1 MRQMLYGTV
10 AVLLLFG
17 SHPVRGVPSLATNLT
32 SPAAAQDAMDFTI
45 EGKISRHEPGKLTI
59 SAEGNIIFHARYD
72 DQTTIQH
79 ADGSPASEKDLQVG
93 VRVRIEGELPE
104 SGEIIAHR
112 ILLL

>member
-17 SHPVRGVPSLATNLT
+17 SHPSSGVPSLATSLA
-32 SPAAAQDAMDFTI
+32 SPAAAQETMDFTV
-45 EGKISRHEPGKLTI
+45 EGKISRHEPGKLTV
-59 SAEGNIIFHARYD
+59 SMEGNIIMHARYD
-72 DQTTIQH
+72 DKTTILR

-93 VRVRIEGELPE
+93 AMVRIEGQLPE

-112 ILLL
+112 ITLL

>member
-1 MRQMLYGTV
+1 MRQMLYGTM

-17 SHPVRGVPSLATNLT
+17 SYPLRGVPSLATSLA
-32 SPAAAQDAMDFTI
+32 SPAAAQEAMDFTI

-72 DQTTIQH
+72 DKTTIQH
-79 ADGSPASEKDLQVG
+79 ADGSPASMKDLKVG
-93 VRVRIEGELPE
+93 VMVRIEGELPE

-112 ILLL
+112 IQLL

>member
-1 MRQMLYGTV
+1 MRQILYGTV

-17 SHPVRGVPSLATNLT
+17 SHPLPGVPSLTPSLA
-32 SPAAAQDAMDFTI
+32 SPAAAQEAMDSTI

-59 SAEGNIIFHARYD
+59 SAEGNMIFHARYD
-72 DQTTIQH
+72 DQTTIQR
-79 ADGSPASEKDLQVG
+79 ADGSPASSKDLQVG

-112 ILLL
+112 IQLL

>member
-1 MRQMLYGTV
+1 MRQMLYRTV

-17 SHPVRGVPSLATNLT
+17 SYPLRGVPSLATSLA

-72 DQTTIQH
+72 DKTTIQH
-79 ADGSPASEKDLQVG
+79 ADGSPASSKDLQVG
-93 VRVRIEGELPE
+93 VMVRIEGELPE

-112 ILLL
+112 ITLL

>member
-1 MRQMLYGTV
+1 MRQMLFGTV
-10 AVLLLFG
+10 LGLLLFG
-17 SHPVRGVPSLATNLT
+17 SYSLPGVPSLATSLAL
-32 SPAAAQDAMDFTI
+32 PAAAQDAMYFTI

-72 DQTTIQH
+72 DNTTIQH
-79 ADGSPASEKDLQVG
+79 ADDSPASMKDLQVG

>member
-1 MRQMLYGTV
+1 MRQMLYGTM

-17 SHPVRGVPSLATNLT
+17 SYPLRGVPSLATSLA

-59 SAEGNIIFHARYD
+59 SAEGNIIFHVRYD
-72 DQTTIQH
+72 DKTTIQH
-79 ADGSPASEKDLQVG
+79 ADGSPASSKDLQVG
-93 VRVRIEGELPE
+93 VMVRIEGELPE

-112 ILLL
+112 ITLL

>member
-17 SHPVRGVPSLATNLT
+17 SHPGREVPSFATSRA

-72 DQTTIQH
+72 DKTTIQH
-79 ADGSPASEKDLQVG
+79 ADGSPASSKDLRVG
-93 VRVRIEGELPE
+93 VMVRIEGELPE

-112 ILLL
+112 IQLL

>member
-1 MRQMLYGTV
+1 MRQFLYATV
-10 AVLLLFG
+10 AVLFLFG
-17 SHPVRGVPSLATNLT
+17 GHLLMGVSAPAGCLT
-32 SPAAAQDAMDFTI
+32 SSVAAQEAMDFTL

-79 ADGSPASEKDLQVG
+79 EDGSPASEKDLRVG
-93 VRVRIEGELPE
+93 VMVRIEGQLPE